1 VARTKPRPGDI
12 NLDSAPQMLEYR
24 AAADRIAAGSA
35 RRILD
40 WGCLWGQMT
49 SLLIERGL
57 DVTAF
62 DYDDAADGVEVRPLT
77 KFPGLEATHSSDPVA
92 LPFEDDAF
100 DAVLSMG
107 VLEHVMDPDASLD
120 ELRRVL
126 VPGGVLYCY
135 KLPNRFSYLEFIARH
150 TGRYFHGEAEFD
162 RLYDLRSTRAIFER
176 HGFEVLEMSRANML
190 PLTVPGAL
198 TDRFSPVIWNVNRGL
213 ARVPGLNVAATN
225 VELVARAR

>member
-1 VARTKPRPGDI
+1 MARTKPRPGDI

-62 DYDDAADGVEVRPLT
+62 DYDDAAEGVEVRPLT
-77 KFPGLEATHSSDPVA
+77 KFPGLEATHSSDPV
-92 LPFEDDAF
+92 
-100 DAVLSMG
+100 
-107 VLEHVMDPDASLD
+107 
-120 ELRRVL
+120 
-126 VPGGVLYCY
+126 
-135 KLPNRFSYLEFIARH
+135 
-150 TGRYFHGEAEFD
+150 
-162 RLYDLRSTRAIFER
+162 
-176 HGFEVLEMSRANML
+176 
-190 PLTVPGAL
+190 AL

>member
-1 VARTKPRPGDI
+1 
-12 NLDSAPQMLEYR
+12 M
-24 AAADRIAAGSA
+24 
-35 RRILD
+35 
-40 WGCLWGQMT
+40 
-49 SLLIERGL
+49 
-57 DVTAF
+57 
-62 DYDDAADGVEVRPLT
+62 RPLT
-77 KFPGLEATHSSDPVA
+77 KFPGLEATFSSEPVA
-92 LPFEDDAF
+92 LPFDDDAF

-107 VLEHVMDPDASLD
+107 VLEHVMDPDASLE

-126 VPGGVLYCY
+126 VPGGVIHCY

-162 RLYDLRSTRAIFER
+162 LLYDLRSTRDIFDR
-176 HGFEVLEMSRANML
+176 HGFEVLEINRANML

-213 ARVPGLNVAATN
+213 ARVPGLSTFATN

>member
-1 VARTKPRPGDI
+1 MARTKPRPGDI

-24 AAADRIAAGSA
+24 AAADRIAAAGPA
-35 RRILD
+35 RILD

-49 SLLIERGL
+49 SLLTDRGL
-57 DVTAF
+57 EVTAF
-62 DYDDAADGVEVRPLT
+62 DYDGTADGVEVRPLT
-77 KFPGLEATHSSDPVA
+77 RFPGLEATHSSDPVV
-92 LPFEDDAF
+92 LPFADDAF

-126 VPGGVLYCY
+126 VPGGLIYCY

-162 RLYDLRSTRAIFER
+162 RLYDLRSTRDIFER
-176 HGFEVLEMSRANML
+176 HGFEILELHRANML
-190 PLTVPGAL
+190 PLTVPGTL
-198 TDRFSPVIWNVNRGL
+198 TDRLSPVIWGSNRAL

-225 VELVARAR
+225 VELIARAR